1 MSVNIL
7 CEREEQTALSNL
19 FEDMSVLLQ
28 DSDDAEEKERIK
40 KALQGMTNT
49 TAYMVL
55 GEAETGKTS
64 LLHIL
69 FQDIFEAGEDM
80 DGDVCEYR
88 WGEQVFTT
96 PLSDGFQKKFLTA
109 ENMKGLSIIDTK
121 GLNCVSETTLTK
133 IRKAAE
139 NCDAILVVL
148 DAGHITSPR
157 LWDIIESFPTK
168 RMIFFLTRCDL
179 ISSKALEENISKVRC
194 YMKES
199 NISAPV
205 FPISIAKDNL
215 IDGTTALEDV
225 RLYIREQ
232 LIGSNPMLKKQ
243 KENVE
248 EVRKLLVQLQKSF
261 SLRKKQYASDAEI
274 LKKINY
280 SMDDYVAN
288 HKKVIANLIANLT
301 IEINKDID
309 SYEQEIIS
317 KLDPYKIKERFKEK
331 EDFEDYL
338 NMVNDNYKT
347 MMNDSVNRKTIEAI
361 KGCMHDL
368 EIVFQEAVGYFNTR
382 ENILE
387 LNDRFY
393 GSLSKSR
400 QTMVAE
406 TKETIVATGEL
417 YRTLSE
423 ASETLFL
430 QIWKEREKFDAR
442 IRNRFVGSLF
452 GGGTAGGVIAG
463 LIAGTGGSAAAAG
476 GGAAVAGGGAAVA
489 TGGAAVA
496 GGSTAAGSVAAGSAA
511 VAGFPILAV
520 VIGVIVG
527 AVAINLIVKTLYDP
541 RAANKME
548 EATQKCIE
556 QFKAEV
562 NNTRVK
568 MIEQISAQI
577 TEIFEKELTSV
588 DGCFTDF
595 RISVNIDEKKIPLLE
610 QKLIET
616 GKLLEQINSI

>member
-7 CEREEQTALSNL
+7 CEREDQTALSNL
-19 FEDMSVLLQ
+19 FEDMSMLLQ

-64 LLHIL
+64 LLRIL

-80 DGDVCEYR
+80 DGDACEYR
-88 WGEQVFTT
+88 WGEQAFTT
-96 PLSDGFQKKFLTA
+96 PLSDGFQKKFLTS
-109 ENMKGLSIIDTK
+109 EDMKGLSIIDTK

-205 FPISIAKDNL
+205 FPISITKDNL

-288 HKKVIANLIANLT
+288 HKKVIANLIENLT

-442 IRNRFVGSLF
+442 ISNRRKAASGVGI
-452 GGGTAGGVIAG
+452 V
-463 LIAGTGGSAAAAG
+463 
-476 GGAAVAGGGAAVA
+476 GGAALAKETAIGVKLATAFATAFSAPAWVGTAVVVVVGAII
-489 TGGAAVA
+489 G
-496 GGSTAAGSVAAGSAA
+496 
-511 VAGFPILAV
+511 AV
-520 VIGVIVG
+520 VINMM
-527 AVAINLIVKTLYDP
+527 AKTIFDP